1 MPNPVGNKI
10 VKFFHLLAPL
20 TFSLMAVIE
29 DLETIREIL
38 RNSKTVAVVG
48 ISPKPERASY
58 YVSQWVLERG
68 LHKVY
73 FVNPVYA
80 GREIL
85 GIEVLPSLSDIPE
98 GVDIVDVFR
107 RPDAL
112 EEIVLEALKIGAKYI
127 WLQPGTENEEVIEK
141 YKDRIDFIKTAC
153 LGVVVKTI

>member
-1 MPNPVGNKI
+1 
-10 VKFFHLLAPL
+10 LQ
-20 TFSLMAVIE
+20 
-29 DLETIREIL
+29 TIREIL
-38 RNSKTVAVVG
+38 KDSRTVAVVG
-48 ISPKPERASY
+48 ISPKPERASH

-80 GREIL
+80 GRKIL
-85 GIEVLPSLSDIPE
+85 GREVLPSLRDIPE

-107 RPDAL
+107 KPSAL
-112 EEIVLEALKIGAKYI
+112 EEIVVEAINIGAKYV

-141 YKDRIDFIKTAC
+141 YKDKIDFIKTAC

>member
-1 MPNPVGNKI
+1 
-10 VKFFHLLAPL
+10 
-20 TFSLMAVIE
+20 MAVIE
-29 DLETIREIL
+29 DLQTIREIL
-38 RNSKTVAVVG
+38 SKAKTIAVVG
-48 ISPKPERASY
+48 ISPKKERASY
-58 YVSQWVLERG
+58 YVSEWAIERG
-68 LHKVY
+68 LHRIY
-73 FVNPVYA
+73 FVNPIYA

-98 GVDIVDVFR
+98 PVDIVDVFR

-112 EEIVLEALKIGAKYI
+112 EEIVLEAMKIGAKYI

>member
-1 MPNPVGNKI
+1 
-10 VKFFHLLAPL
+10 
-20 TFSLMAVIE
+20 MAVIE

-38 RNSKTVAVVG
+38 KGAKTIAVVG
-48 ISPKPERASY
+48 ISPKKERASY
-58 YVSQWVLERG
+58 YVSEWVLERG

-80 GREIL
+80 GQKIL
-85 GIEVLPSLSDIPE
+85 GIEVLPSLGDVPE
-98 GVDIVDVFR
+98 PIDIVDVFR

-112 EEIVLEALKIGAKYI
+112 EEIVQEALKVGAKYI

-141 YKDRIDFIKTAC
+141 YKDKIDFIKTSC

>member
-1 MPNPVGNKI
+1 
-10 VKFFHLLAPL
+10 
-20 TFSLMAVIE
+20 MAVIE
-29 DLETIREIL
+29 NLEQIREIL
-38 RNSKTVAVVG
+38 KNARTIAVVG

-58 YVSQWVLERG
+58 YVSEWAIQRG
-68 LHKVY
+68 LHKIY

-85 GIEVLPSLSDIPE
+85 GIEVLPSLEDIPE
-98 GVDIVDVFR
+98 EVDIVDVFR

-112 EEIVLEALKIGAKYI
+112 EEIVKDALKIGAKYI

-141 YKDRIDFIKTAC
+141 YKDQIDFIKTAC

>member
-1 MPNPVGNKI
+1 
-10 VKFFHLLAPL
+10 
-20 TFSLMAVIE
+20 MAVIE
-29 DLETIREIL
+29 NLEQIREIL
-38 RNSKTVAVVG
+38 KSAKTIAVVG

-58 YVSQWVLERG
+58 YVSEWAIQRG
-68 LHKVY
+68 LHKIY

-85 GIEVLPSLSDIPE
+85 GIEVLPSLEDIPE
-98 GVDIVDVFR
+98 EVDIVDVFR

-112 EEIVLEALKIGAKYI
+112 EEIVKDALKIGAKYI

-141 YKDRIDFIKTAC
+141 YKDQIDFIKTAC

>member
-1 MPNPVGNKI
+1 
-10 VKFFHLLAPL
+10 
-20 TFSLMAVIE
+20 MAVIE
-29 DLETIREIL
+29 DLDTIREIL
-38 RNSKTVAVVG
+38 KSAKTIAVVG
-48 ISPKPERASY
+48 ISPKKERASY
-58 YVSQWVLERG
+58 YVSEWVLERG

-80 GREIL
+80 GQKIL
-85 GIEVLPSLSDIPE
+85 GIEVLPSLSDVPE
-98 GVDIVDVFR
+98 PIDIVDVFR

-112 EEIVLEALKIGAKYI
+112 EEIVKEALKVGAKYI

>member
-1 MPNPVGNKI
+1 
-10 VKFFHLLAPL
+10 
-20 TFSLMAVIE
+20 MAVIE
-29 DLETIREIL
+29 DLQTIREIL
-38 RNSKTVAVVG
+38 KDSRTVAVVG
-48 ISPKPERASY
+48 ISPKPERASH

-80 GREIL
+80 GRKIL
-85 GIEVLPSLSDIPE
+85 GREVLPSLRDIPE

-107 RPDAL
+107 KPSAL
-112 EEIVLEALKIGAKYI
+112 EEIVVEAINIGAKYV

-141 YKDRIDFIKTAC
+141 YKDKIDFIKTAC

>member
-1 MPNPVGNKI
+1 
-10 VKFFHLLAPL
+10 
-20 TFSLMAVIE
+20 MAVIE
-29 DLETIREIL
+29 DLQTIREIL
-38 RNSKTVAVVG
+38 KNSKTVAVVG

-85 GIEVLPSLSDIPE
+85 GLKVLSSLRDIPE
-98 GVDIVDVFR
+98 EVDIVDVFR
-107 RPDAL
+107 RPDTI
-112 EEIVLEALKIGAKYI
+112 EEIVIEAINIGAKYV

-141 YKDRIDFIKTAC
+141 YKEKIDFIKTAC

>member
-1 MPNPVGNKI
+1 MQ
-10 VKFFHLLAPL
+10 
-20 TFSLMAVIE
+20 
-29 DLETIREIL
+29 TIREIL
-38 RNSKTVAVVG
+38 KDSRTVAVVG
-48 ISPKPERASY
+48 ISPKPERASH

-80 GREIL
+80 GRKIL
-85 GIEVLPSLSDIPE
+85 GREVLPSLRDIPE

-107 RPDAL
+107 KPSAL
-112 EEIVLEALKIGAKYI
+112 EEIVVEAINIGAKYV

-141 YKDRIDFIKTAC
+141 YKDKIDFIKTAC

>member
-1 MPNPVGNKI
+1 
-10 VKFFHLLAPL
+10 
-20 TFSLMAVIE
+20 MAVIE

-38 RNSKTVAVVG
+38 KGAKTIAVVG
-48 ISPKPERASY
+48 ISPKKERASY
-58 YVSQWVLERG
+58 YVSEWVLERG

-80 GREIL
+80 GQKIL
-85 GIEVLPSLSDIPE
+85 GIEVLPSLGDVPE
-98 GVDIVDVFR
+98 PIDIVDVFR

-112 EEIVLEALKIGAKYI
+112 EEIVQEALKVGAKYI

-141 YKDRIDFIKTAC
+141 YKDKIDFIKTAC

>member
-1 MPNPVGNKI
+1 
-10 VKFFHLLAPL
+10 
-20 TFSLMAVIE
+20 MAVIE
-29 DLETIREIL
+29 DLDTIREIL
-38 RNSKTVAVVG
+38 KGAKTIAVVG
-48 ISPKPERASY
+48 ISPKKERASY
-58 YVSQWVLERG
+58 YVSEWVLERG

-80 GREIL
+80 GQKIL
-85 GIEVLPSLSDIPE
+85 GIEVLPSLSDVPE
-98 GVDIVDVFR
+98 PIDIVDVFR

-112 EEIVLEALKIGAKYI
+112 EEIVKEALKVGAKYI